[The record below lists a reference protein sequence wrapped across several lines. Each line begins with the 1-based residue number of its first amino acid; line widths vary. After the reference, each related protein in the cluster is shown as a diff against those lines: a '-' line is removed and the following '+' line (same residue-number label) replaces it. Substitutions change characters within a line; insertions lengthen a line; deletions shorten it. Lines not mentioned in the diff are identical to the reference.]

1 MKKMKKKRAFSL
13 VEILISLIVISCVL
27 AAFVPVI
34 TKKMTKNIEIK
45 AISGDGESGDN
56 VVNNSAIAINGQTQ
70 TIAITDKIKNFK
82 ILTLQAAGG
91 GGGGA
96 LLYGAP
102 PRSQADCPEYTMFVT
117 AEYNGNGDGTGG
129 KNTCV
134 TQYNVGDAP
143 GFDDSFFDDL
153 GYFVYDGVRY
163 GTNST
168 APAGYSY
175 SYAIFKYTGTQNGA
189 NGDSTYNSKR
199 RFVYWGSLTAD
210 KKLVNNYQTNYTR
223 KTFWRKPY
231 RSEFSAWVENITTLS
246 AGKGKDGL
254 QLCAY
259 CRSGTPTDSF
269 CCPEEFDADL
279 WNSSHGHC
287 SIAGTL
293 INENDMPNSN
303 YSKYYMYMRYYS
315 SNTPPYTALGY
326 EGNCGSLRLVT
337 SKVFHDGSRYGGAGG
352 SSGANVLNIT
362 IPQDVIDAYPNGFIT
377 IYAGKS
383 GKAGMSAVDFDTP
396 TNGEKGEDSYILL
409 TDASLNPKWGI
420 MVIGGEGGKAATS
433 SGHAISTARASMN
446 CKKLDS
452 TTGYRWTT
460 VLCSSLGAESAFEG
474 LAGGITT
481 TTEEGGYG
489 GAVNTPY
496 DGGVGGNT
504 SNCIGQG
511 GVGHGTGGGGAY
523 LDLSYA
529 FAFDDA
535 KTVCTAGTGGTG
547 YVVTK
552 WGEEQEETEEETE

>member
-1 MKKMKKKRAFSL
+1 MKKIKKKRAFSL

-96 LLYGAP
+96 LLYGVP
-102 PRSQADCPEYTMFVT
+102 PRSQADCPEYHMFVA

-143 GFDDSFFDDL
+143 DWNDSFFSEL
-153 GYFVYDGVRY
+153 MFLTY
-163 GTNST
+163 NST
-168 APAGYSY
+168 SYSTCNGVAPAGYSY
-175 SYAIFKYTGTQNGA
+175 NRVILKYNNCTSST
-189 NGDSTYNSKR
+189 NGDSTYTSR
-199 RFVYWGSLTAD
+199 RFYYWSTKAEAA
-210 KKLVNNYQTNYTR
+210 KIKNNYQTAYTR
-223 KTFWRKPY
+223 KTFWRFPY
-231 RSEFSAWVENITTLS
+231 FSEMQGWVTNTEAVDKN
-246 AGKGKDGL
+246 KGKDGL

-259 CRSGTPTDSF
+259 CQGTIEGVL
-269 CCPEEFDADL
+269 CCPHDFNSCAY
-279 WNSSHGHC
+279 NSSHGGC
-287 SIAGTL
+287 SVAEIIIEDVPSDATSKQISGYLYVSGGTL
-293 INENDMPNSN
+293 TAYQNTWGSAC
-303 YSKYYMYMRYYS
+303 S
-315 SNTPPYTALGY
+315 SV
-326 EGNCGSLRLVT
+326 RLVT
-337 SKVFHDGSRYGGAGG
+337 EKVFHDGSRYGGAGG
-352 SSGANVLNIT
+352 ASGANVLNIT

-489 GAVNTPY
+489 GTVNTPY

-552 WGEEQEETEEETE
+552 WGEEQEETEEEAE